1 MSSAALLSSLAHPTR
16 LDIVKALD
24 ANGELNVNE
33 VSEKLGQSQATVSR
47 HLIILRDAGAVCVRA
62 QNTSRIYSVGAGVS
76 GLVRLVD
83 ELTEPTA

>member
-16 LDIVKALD
+16 LDIVRALD

-47 HLIILRDAGAVCVRA
+47 HLIILRDADAVSVRA
-62 QNTSRIYSVGAGVS
+62 QNTRRIYSVSAGVS
-76 GLVRLVD
+76 GLVRLAD